1 MLKKKVNEL
10 MKMSHAVRQQKF
22 SVIKDSEAEKLLGGE
37 GCNILKDCETYSG
50 PAGGCRELEN
60 CINYMET

>member
-1 MLKKKVNEL
+1 MLKKKVNEF
-10 MKMSHAVRQQKF
+10 MKMSHAEGRPKF
-22 SVIKDSEAEKLLGGE
+22 SVIKDPEAANLLGGE
-37 GCNILKDCETYSG
+37 GCNTLKDCATYSG